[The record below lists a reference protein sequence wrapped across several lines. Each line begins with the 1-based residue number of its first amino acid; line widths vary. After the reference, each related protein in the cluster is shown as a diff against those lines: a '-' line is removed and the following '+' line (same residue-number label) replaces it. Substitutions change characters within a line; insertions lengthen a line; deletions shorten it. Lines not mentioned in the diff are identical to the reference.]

1 MVRVVTIGA
10 FFSNQYRCRILI
22 WVQLSLLGKSCR
34 NGTGLSWGLIFNTFS
49 GLISGH
55 SGWIGTG
62 LLTLVILSLFS
73 IIFLGRGG
81 ILLTFFV
88 YFLFGEGVFSFFS
101 SNLDRAWRNFERKI
115 LFLFIWGVGG
125 SWGGSCWEF
134 GGILSNFYHLSFLLY
149 FRCFI
154 IITDILYWCSS
165 LLWTFSTF
173 GF

>member
-10 FFSNQYRCRILI
+10 FFSNQYRCRTLI

-62 LLTLVILSLFS
+62 LLTLVIFSLFS

-101 SNLDRAWRNFERKI
+101 SNLDRAWQNFERKI
-115 LFLFIWGVGG
+115 LFSFTLGVGG
-125 SWGGSCWEF
+125 PWGGLVGSLWGNLVQF
-134 GGILSNFYHLSFLLY
+134 GPSHFFVLQVLPLVHG
-149 FRCFI
+149 
-154 IITDILYWCSS
+154 T
-165 LLWTFSTF
+165 
-173 GF
+173 